1 MNTKTRNGGKLLLWV
16 TWLAVL
22 LCILLIVVVLL
33 HRGIYR
39 DETAETEQTQ
49 TVTVPDQEETIRET
63 EPETGRPV
71 LNLEANPYTA
81 EDFDFRGRY
90 LECAAGPSKIGVDV
104 SAWQKEVNWPLVK
117 AAGMEFAMLRF
128 AMRGST
134 EGGLWVDDYAQAN
147 YRGAKDAGLEVG
159 GYFFSQALS
168 VEEAIEEAEFVLELV
183 KDWKLELPIVFDWE
197 QTWERTSNMDP
208 RTLTDCAKAFCQ
220 TIEEAG
226 FEAMVYFNM
235 NQAYDDIYLEE
246 LTEYDFW
253 LALYESD
260 MVFPYKVDM
269 WQYSCTG
276 SVPGV
281 EGPVDLNILFEYE

>member
-1 MNTKTRNGGKLLLWV
+1 MQEQTKRRIDLLLWIV
-16 TWLAVL
+16 GLSIVL
-22 LCILLIVVVLL
+22 CVMLITAVLL
-33 HRGIYR
+33 HRSIYVPQ
-39 DETAETEQTQ
+39 AETEEP
-49 TVTVPDQEETIRET
+49 TVTEPTQSTEPTQPET
-63 EPETGRPV
+63 EPESGRPV
-71 LNLEANPYTA
+71 LNLEKNPYSV

-104 SAWQKEVNWPLVK
+104 SAWQKDVNWPLVK
-117 AAGMEFAMLRF
+117 AAGMEFAMLRL
-128 AMRGST
+128 AMRGSS
-134 EGGLWVDDYAQAN
+134 EGGLFTDDYAQAN

-159 GYFFSQALS
+159 GYFFSQALT
-168 VEEAIEEAEFVLELV
+168 VEEAVEEAEYILELV
-183 KDWKLELPIVFDWE
+183 KDWKLDLPIVFDWE
-197 QTWERTSNMDP
+197 QTWDRTSCMDA

-235 NQAYDDIYLEE
+235 SQAYEDIYLEE
-246 LTEYDFW
+246 LVEYDFW

>member
-1 MNTKTRNGGKLLLWV
+1 MKVKRKNELLPWIVGLSL
-16 TWLAVL
+16 TLCVL
-22 LCILLIVVVLL
+22 LITVVSL
-33 HRGIYR
+33 HRSIYTPSVAAQ
-39 DETAETEQTQ
+39 EPTVTEPVETEDPTQ
-49 TVTVPDQEETIRET
+49 PET
-63 EPETGRPV
+63 EPESGLPV
-71 LNLEANPYTA
+71 LNLEKNPYTA
-81 EDFDFRGRY
+81 ADFDFRGRY

-168 VEEAIEEAEFVLELV
+168 VEEAVEEAEYVLDMV
-183 KDWKLELPIVFDWE
+183 KEWKLDLPIVFDWE
-197 QTWERTSNMDP
+197 QTWERTANMDP

-226 FEAMVYFNM
+226 YDAMVYFNM
-235 NQAYDDIYLEE
+235 SQAYEEIYLEE

-281 EGPVDLNILFEYE
+281 EGPVDLNIWFEYE

>member
-1 MNTKTRNGGKLLLWV
+1 MQEQTKRRIDLLLWIV
-16 TWLAVL
+16 GLSIVLCVL
-22 LCILLIVVVLL
+22 LITVVLL
-33 HRGIYR
+33 HRSIYVPQ
-39 DETAETEQTQ
+39 AETEAP
-49 TVTVPDQEETIRET
+49 TVTEATQSAEPTQPET
-63 EPETGRPV
+63 EPESGRPV
-71 LNLEANPYTA
+71 LNLEKNPYTV

-117 AAGMEFAMLRF
+117 AAGMEFAMLRL
-128 AMRGST
+128 AMRGSS
-134 EGGLWVDDYAQAN
+134 EGGLFTDDYAQAN

-159 GYFFSQALS
+159 GYFFSQALT
-168 VEEAIEEAEFVLELV
+168 VEEAVEEAEYILELV
-183 KDWKLELPIVFDWE
+183 KDWKLDLPIVFDWE
-197 QTWERTSNMDP
+197 QTWDRTSRMDA

-235 NQAYDDIYLEE
+235 SQAYEDIYLEE
-246 LTEYDFW
+246 LVEYDFW

-281 EGPVDLNILFEYE
+281 EGPVDLNIWFEYE

>member
-1 MNTKTRNGGKLLLWV
+1 MKVKRKNKNELLLWV
-16 TWLAVL
+16 VGLSLTLCVL
-22 LCILLIVVVLL
+22 LITVVLL
-33 HRGIYR
+33 HRSIYTPSLAA
-39 DETAETEQTQ
+39 EEPTVTESTETEGPTQ
-49 TVTVPDQEETIRET
+49 PET
-63 EPETGRPV
+63 EPGSGRPV
-71 LNLEANPYTA
+71 LNLEKNPYTA
-81 EDFDFRGRY
+81 ADFDFRGRY
-90 LECAAGPSKIGVDV
+90 LECTAGPCKIGVDV

-117 AAGMEFAMLRF
+117 AAGMEFAMLRL

-134 EGGLWVDDYAQAN
+134 EGGLFTDDYAQAN
-147 YRGAKDAGLEVG
+147 YRGAKDAGMEVG
-159 GYFFSQALS
+159 GYFFSQALTPEEA
-168 VEEAIEEAEFVLELV
+168 VEEAEYVLELV
-183 KDWKLELPIVFDWE
+183 KDWKLDLPIVFDWE

-208 RTLTDCAKAFCQ
+208 RTLTDCAKAFCE
-220 TIEEAG
+220 TIEDAG

-235 NQAYDDIYLEE
+235 SQAYEEIYLEE

-281 EGPVDLNILFEYE
+281 EGPVDLNIWFQYE

>member
-1 MNTKTRNGGKLLLWV
+1 MDTKRKNHGKLVLWII
-16 TWLAVL
+16 WLAVL

-33 HRGIYR
+33 HRGAYR
-39 DETAETEQTQ
+39 EEAAETETSPTSAEGQTQ
-49 TVTVPDQEETIRET
+49 EALPVET
-63 EPETGRPV
+63 EASGRPV
-71 LNLEANPYTA
+71 LDLEENPYTA

-104 SAWQKEVNWPLVK
+104 SAWQGEVNWPLVK
-117 AAGMEFAMLRF
+117 AAGMEFVMLRL

-159 GYFFSQALS
+159 GYFFSQALTP
-168 VEEAIEEAEFVLELV
+168 EEAIEEAEFILELV
-183 KDWKLELPIVFDWE
+183 KDWKLEMPIVFDWE
-197 QTWERTSNMDP
+197 QTWGRTSNMDP

-220 TIEEAG
+220 TIEAAG

-235 NQAYDDIYLEE
+235 NQAYEDLYLEE
-246 LTEYDFW
+246 LAEYDFW

-281 EGPVDLNILFEYE
+281 EGAVDLNIWFEYE